1 MNNIKCFIFDFDDT
15 IVYSENMKI
24 KEFYNISQK
33 YNSFGINFYNEN
45 INKRLSR
52 FQYFE
57 KLSNKIVNNTLL
69 QQNDSKILYYSMLE
83 EFSKNVSNNLKK
95 CKEVDNIEPFLK
107 ILHSKNYKIFISSKS
122 NTEDIINT
130 LKHKDL
136 IKYFDGV
143 YGLEQSKIKHFEQ
156 IMKENNFINEQLCFF
171 GDSYTD
177 YEVAKHFNCEF
188 IGILTER
195 DDLKNAN
202 CLKINDYNKIIELL

>member
-1 MNNIKCFIFDFDDT
+1 MNKIKCFIFDFDDT
-15 IVYSENMKI
+15 IVYSENMKL

-69 QQNDSKILYYSMLE
+69 QQTDSKILYYSMLK

-95 CKEVDNIEPFLK
+95 CKKVDNIEPFLK
-107 ILHSKNYKIFISSKS
+107 ILHSKNYKIYISSKS

-136 IKYFDGV
+136 IKYFDGI
-143 YGLEQSKIKHFEQ
+143 YGLEKPKINHFEQ
-156 IMKENNFINEQLCFF
+156 IMKENNLINEELCFF
-171 GDSYTD
+171 GDSYSD

-188 IGILTER
+188 IGILTKR